1 LTGNGNLHFNGHV
14 SWAQKDIIIIV
25 AKPGFLLRV
34 SIEYNA
40 GLMFSCLSTE
50 IKQEFWK
57 NFLFSLNS
65 RVLSE
70 LPVRI
75 HQLSLSEEEISQKA
89 WLVWGW

>member
-14 SWAQKDIIIIV
+14 AWAQKDIVIIV
-25 AKPGFLLRV
+25 AKPSFLLRV
-34 SIEYNA
+34 SIEYNT

-57 NFLFSLNS
+57 SFLFSLNS

-75 HQLSLSEEEISQKA
+75 HQLSLSGEKISHKA

>member
-1 LTGNGNLHFNGHV
+1 
-14 SWAQKDIIIIV
+14 
-25 AKPGFLLRV
+25 
-34 SIEYNA
+34 
-40 GLMFSCLSTE
+40 MFSCLSTE

-75 HQLSLSEEEISQKA
+75 HQLSLSEEKISQKA